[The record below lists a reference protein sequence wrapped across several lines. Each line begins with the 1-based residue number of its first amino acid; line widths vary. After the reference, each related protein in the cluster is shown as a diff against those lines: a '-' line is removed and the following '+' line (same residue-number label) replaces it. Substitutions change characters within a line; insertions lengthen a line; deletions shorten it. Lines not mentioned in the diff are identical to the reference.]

1 MINKLMAIAIGT
13 TLSFSVAAIDNSLTI
28 NDREYFEKPGFN
40 LLVFSNA
47 YEGLF
52 SDAKISGVEIIHH
65 GLRTATNGDV
75 RLHATPEQWDIN
87 PVLKERKINRD
98 EQSIEAFL
106 HYPQYEFDFSVK
118 ATRQGDNLLISVNLP
133 KALPKNLEGKAG
145 FNLEFL
151 PSAYFHKSF

>member
-1 MINKLMAIAIGT
+1 MINKLMAIAMGA

-40 LLVFSNA
+40 LLVFSSA
-47 YEGLF
+47 YDGLF

-106 HYPQYEFDFSVK
+106 GGHC
-118 ATRQGDNLLISVNLP
+118 
-133 KALPKNLEGKAG
+133 
-145 FNLEFL
+145 
-151 PSAYFHKSF
+151 